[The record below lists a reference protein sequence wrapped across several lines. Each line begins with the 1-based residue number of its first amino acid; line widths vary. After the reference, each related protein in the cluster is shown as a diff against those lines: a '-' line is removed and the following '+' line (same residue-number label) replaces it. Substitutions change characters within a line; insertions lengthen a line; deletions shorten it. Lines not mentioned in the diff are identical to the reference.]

1 METTKKMSAILVLAL
16 GLVVG
21 QGGLGE
27 PAPMGMA
34 FTYQGRLIDA
44 NKPADGLYDFQFKL
58 FDDRNAGAQK
68 GITIDIYDIE
78 IVDGYFTVELD
89 FRNDPNVLTGAARW
103 LEIGVQAGG
112 GGGFTTLSPRQ
123 KVTPAPY
130 AVLAAD
136 VKAPLSV
143 GGYSLDPIILGI
155 NAYNEGIGVCG
166 VAFGSDG
173 QGVRGKNVVS
183 ENAGSLGGE
192 DYGVKSEG
200 DLVVDGNDAAFR
212 GTIGPNNGAPF
223 PRPAYDSGW
232 VLPPAWE
239 FTLFHNIGG
248 NVDHYMVDLQEM
260 GARGPCGPYGLTY
273 YRDLT
278 PDSIL
283 ICMGRSPF
291 RLTRLRIWVYN

>member
-1 METTKKMSAILVLAL
+1 MLAILVLAL
-16 GLVVG
+16 GLTLCSAKLSKTSTV
-21 QGGLGE
+21 E
-27 PAPMGMA
+27 PMGTA
-34 FTYQGRLIDA
+34 FTYQGRLIDG
-44 NKPADGLYDFQFKL
+44 NGPAEGQYDFQFKL
-58 FDDRNAGAQK
+58 FDDLNAGAQK

-89 FRNDPNVLTGAARW
+89 FENDPNVFNGAARW

-112 GGGFTTLSPRQ
+112 AGGFTTLNPRQ
-123 KVTPAPY
+123 KVTPTPY
-130 AVLAAD
+130 ALLAAD

-232 VLPPAWE
+232 VAGSGG
-239 FTLFHNIGG
+239 FVTLFHNIGG
-248 NVDHYMVDLQEM
+248 NVNNYVVDTQSKVP
-260 GARGPCGPYGLTY
+260 GRGIMTYTGPYENLTTNSVMIY
-273 YRDLT
+273 G
-278 PDSIL
+278 S
-283 ICMGRSPF
+283 SPESF
-291 RLTRLRIWVYN
+291 CRLRIWVYN